1 MKKSEVETTGL
12 KQNSTLD
19 SLNFTNDNSRR
30 HRKTLLMLNNYIC
43 STKF

>member
-19 SLNFTNDNSRR
+19 SLNFTKIVDATEKRYYN
-30 HRKTLLMLNNYIC
+30 
-43 STKF
+43 